1 MLENFAEITII
12 QPEPGKRVSNNDILR
27 AKSVICIYK
36 IKKLDQNCPNPFNPS
51 TIISYSLPA
60 NNSFVSLKVYDVIG
74 REVATLVNKNV
85 VAGEHQITFNAANLS
100 SGIYLYQIRAGNFVQ
115 TKKMIL
121 LK

>member
-1 MLENFAEITII
+1 MLKNFAAITKI
-12 QPEPGKRVSNNDILR
+12 QLEPGKRVSNNDKLR

-60 NNSFVSLKVYDVIG
+60 NSFVSLMVYDVIG
-74 REVATLVNKNV
+74 REVATPANKNV

-100 SGIYLYQIRAGNFVQ
+100 SGIYLYQTRAGNFVQ